1 MRLDLYISNSYGYT
15 RSRAQDLIKLGSVRV
30 NNEIIKKPAYNV
42 KEEDSIN
49 VSDDLKYVSRA
60 GEKLEDAIKAFNL
73 DFKDKTVMDIGS
85 STGGFTQCSLL
96 FGAKHVFAYD
106 VGSLQMDVSLR
117 NNPQISLFEQTNIL
131 SVDKQEVDIILI
143 DVSFTSIK
151 PILKHVL
158 RWANYYVLLFKPQ
171 FEVTP
176 NLVKNGVI
184 KSEKLLKRLV
194 DEFKV
199 FLEDENIKVIG
210 YKKSDLKGKKGNQE
224 FLFIGE
230 YVK

>member
-96 FGAKHVFAYD
+96 FGAKHVYAYD
-106 VGSLQMDVSLR
+106 VGSFQMDVSLR

-131 SVDKQEVDIILI
+131 SVDKHEVDIILI

-158 RWANYYVLLFKPQ
+158 GWANYYVLLFKPQ
-171 FEVTP
+171 FEATP
-176 NLVKNGVI
+176 SLVKNGVI
-184 KSEKLLKRLV
+184 KSDKLLKRLV
-194 DEFKV
+194 DEFNV

>member
-1 MRLDLYISNSYGYT
+1 MRLDLYISNRYEFS

-30 NNEIIKKPAYNV
+30 NNEIMKKPAYNV
-42 KEEDSIN
+42 KEDDVID
-49 VSDDLKYVSRA
+49 VSEDLKYVSRA

-96 FGAKHVFAYD
+96 FGAKHVYAYD
-106 VGSLQMDVSLR
+106 VGSDQMDESLR
-117 NNPQISLFEQTNIL
+117 HHRDISLFEETNIL
-131 SVDKQEVDIILI
+131 SVDKQAVDIILI

-151 PILKHVL
+151 PILKHVIG
-158 RWANYYVLLFKPQ
+158 WANLYVLLFKPQ
-171 FEVTP
+171 FEASP

-184 KSEKLLKRLV
+184 KSEKLLERLV

-199 FLEDENIKVIG
+199 FLEDENIKIIG